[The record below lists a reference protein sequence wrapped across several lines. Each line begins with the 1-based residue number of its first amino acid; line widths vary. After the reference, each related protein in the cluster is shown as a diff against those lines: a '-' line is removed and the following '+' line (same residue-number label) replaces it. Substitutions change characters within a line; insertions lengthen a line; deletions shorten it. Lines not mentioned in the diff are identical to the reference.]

1 MVMKSFLD
9 VIKEYGAKVCIT
21 YQGRTYSYEELYSK
35 RADLLEVVQSKIP
48 KGSVVSILSDYS
60 FDSVALFLA
69 LQENKNI
76 LVPITSKIPREI
88 HERVDIVPCDY
99 RISIEDESIRIEPS
113 AAQSNH
119 SNLIEIL
126 RANNR
131 AGLVLFSSGT
141 TGKPKAM
148 VHDLDNL
155 TSAALSKRKKG
166 RDLIFMIFLM
176 FDHIGGLN
184 TMFNCLAQ
192 GMQMVLPENRNPDD
206 VCALICKH
214 KVNVLPTSPTFLN
227 LILINESYRKYDLSS
242 VKLITYGTEVMP
254 ESLLSKL
261 KSIFSWV
268 KFLQTFGTSETGIS
282 QTMSK
287 SSESTLLKID
297 DPDTEYKI
305 VDGELYLKTQTQILG
320 YINENSD
327 RFTADGWFKTGD
339 LVEQTEDGFIRIVGR
354 NKEIINVGGEK
365 VLPNEVETVLFQ
377 MPDVLDCYVF
387 GQPNP
392 ITGQMVCAKILF
404 NRPLSILEAKDLVV
418 KFCTGRLERY
428 KVPAKVQLMTESEY
442 SDRFKK
448 KRLNS

>member
-1 MVMKSFLD
+1 MVMKRFLD
-9 VIKEYGAKVCIT
+9 TIGEYGTKACVT
-21 YQGRTYSYEELYSK
+21 YEGQTHSYQDVYLK
-35 RADLLEVVQSKIP
+35 AMHLLRIVEDNIP
-48 KGSVVSILSDYS
+48 KGRVVGILSDYS
-60 FDSVALFLA
+60 FTSVALFLA

-76 LVPITSKIPREI
+76 LVPITSKIPGEVQDRLG
-88 HERVDIVPCDY
+88 IVPCDY
-99 RISIEDESIRIEPS
+99 LISIEDESIRIEAG
-113 AAQSNH
+113 AAKDADSG
-119 SNLIEIL
+119 LIEVL
-126 RANNR
+126 QAKNR

-155 TSAALSKRKKG
+155 THAALSKSKRG

-192 GMQMVLPENRNPDD
+192 GMHMVLPENRNPDD
-206 VCALICKH
+206 VCALIDRY

-261 KSIFSWV
+261 KSVFSGV

-287 SSESTLLKID
+287 SSESTLLRIE
-297 DPDTEYKI
+297 DPDTEYKV
-305 VDGELYLKTQTQILG
+305 VDGELYLRTKTQILG
-320 YINENSD
+320 YINEQSD
-327 RFTADGWFKTGD
+327 RFTTDGWFKTGD
-339 LVEQTEDGFIRIVGR
+339 LVEQAADGFIRIVGR
-354 NKEIINVGGEK
+354 NKELINVGGEK
-365 VLPNEVETVLFQ
+365 VLPNEVETILFQ
-377 MPDVLDCYVF
+377 MPEVLDCYVF

-404 NRPLSILEAKDLVV
+404 NRPLSVLEAKDLVV

-428 KVPAKVQLMTESEY
+428 KVPAKVQLMTESEH

-448 KRLNS
+448 KRLNG